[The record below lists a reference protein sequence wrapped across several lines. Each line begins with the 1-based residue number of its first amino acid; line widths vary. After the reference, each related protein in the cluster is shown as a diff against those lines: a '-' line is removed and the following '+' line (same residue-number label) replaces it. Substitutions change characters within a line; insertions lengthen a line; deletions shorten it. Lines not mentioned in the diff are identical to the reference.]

1 MKIQKPLIAVAA
13 LCAFI
18 GLQAKANDIIQTI
31 TLTVTATAQNNN
43 GTSNGTTTNVPPPS
57 ISTHTTTEFLTRL
70 AQDENIE
77 GHWSSNSFPA
87 GVKLAVVPGNSNG
100 ADFAV
105 IQGTNV
111 LVDVSD
117 IISFDGGNNEIVSG
131 AQNLQTGL
139 ASPMTKKAH
148 LGRINFD
155 DSAVGNPNG
164 SLTFFLQGIF
174 TETTMDTAPTST
186 GAYTETRM
194 AKMTTGA
201 GEGSKGGNP
210 FVCTGMI
217 NATGKANLQLV
228 P

>member
-1 MKIQKPLIAVAA
+1 MKITKPLVAFAA

-31 TLTVTATAQNNN
+31 TLSVTATAQNNN

-57 ISTHTTTEFLTRL
+57 ISTHTTTEFLARL
-70 AQDENIE
+70 AQDESIE

-87 GVKLAVVPGNSNG
+87 AAKLAVVPGSGG

-105 IQGTNV
+105 ILGTNI

-139 ASPMTKKAH
+139 ASPMTKKVH
-148 LGRINFD
+148 LGKIMFD

-164 SLTFFLQGIF
+164 SLTFFLQGVF

-186 GAYTETRM
+186 GAYTETRT
-194 AKMTTGA
+194 AKMTSGA

-210 FVCTGMI
+210 FICTGMVS
-217 NATGKANLQLV
+217 ATGKANLQLAL
-228 P
+228 